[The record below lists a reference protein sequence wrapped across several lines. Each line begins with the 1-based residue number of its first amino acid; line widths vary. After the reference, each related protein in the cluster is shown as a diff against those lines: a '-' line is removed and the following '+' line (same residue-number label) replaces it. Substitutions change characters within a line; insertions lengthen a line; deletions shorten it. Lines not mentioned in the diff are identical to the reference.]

1 MRDEEQQRKERQAK
15 LLSAIERKIAYKNID
30 FIIQHQKTASTFEKA
45 ALNHPQK
52 RFPFARKS
60 GDAKKVCFFEK

>member
-30 FIIQHQKTASTFEKA
+30 FMVMYIIHASGNS
-45 ALNHPQK
+45 L
-52 RFPFARKS
+52 RSGRKS
-60 GDAKKVCFFEK
+60 NGRWVFRAD

>member
-30 FIIQHQKTASTFEKA
+30 FS
-45 ALNHPQK
+45 
-52 RFPFARKS
+52 ARRS
-60 GDAKKVCFFEK
+60 PRS